1 MATVTAL
8 TYTVYRIGSAV
19 GSAISGCIWTQKLYP
34 EILKRLGG
42 NVSMATA
49 AYASPYTFITT
60 YTWGTSE
67 REAVVEAYKYV
78 QKLETVVALVFC
90 APLLMFSL
98 CLRDAKLTDKVAHD
112 GEIPEGEYTTKD
124 EDPIADWF
132 KACVGK
138 FKKSKEVN

>member
-1 MATVTAL
+1 
-8 TYTVYRIGSAV
+8 
-19 GSAISGCIWTQKLYP
+19 
-34 EILKRLGG
+34 
-42 NVSMATA
+42 MATA

-132 KACVGK
+132 KASLCW
-138 FKKSKEVN
+138 EVQKVQGSQLVNLVLDIVHLRV